1 MRCLLSTYIAA
12 ALGQK
17 GLKLGFPGTGGKFTA
32 RTGDIGDTAEYIFKA
47 RGSKQRNSCAS
58 LPPCALLALYVP
70 ADPQL
75 IAAQCTRA

>member
-47 RGSKQRNSCAS
+47 RRS
-58 LPPCALLALYVP
+58 
-70 ADPQL
+70 
-75 IAAQCTRA
+75 